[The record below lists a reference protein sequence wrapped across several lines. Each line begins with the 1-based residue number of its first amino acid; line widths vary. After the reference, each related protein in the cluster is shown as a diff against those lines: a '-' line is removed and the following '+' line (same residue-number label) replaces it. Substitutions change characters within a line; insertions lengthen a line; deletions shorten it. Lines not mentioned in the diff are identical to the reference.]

1 MNGGPLIMHFNVC
14 FSKRVSNVKESAFN
28 DLWNWALAFLTFKSF
43 WLLFSKGNINIMGP
57 KDFMHTDLPKL
68 GISNLS
74 GKMAP
79 AGGWG
84 STRSNVLDSFQFC
97 ARIPQK
103 VIWQTLT
110 AVHPIATQ
118 CFLSLQQIMATRQHS
133 DQWKIRRSLSEGLW
147 KEGFCFLGKRKSWR

>member
-43 WLLFSKGNINIMGP
+43 WLLFSKGNVNIMGP

-68 GISNLS
+68 GISVFS

-79 AGGWG
+79 AGGG
-84 STRSNVLDSFQFC
+84 AALEAMCLILSNFVQGFLKKWFGRHWQLS
-97 ARIPQK
+97 IP
-103 VIWQTLT
+103 
-110 AVHPIATQ
+110 
-118 CFLSLQQIMATRQHS
+118 
-133 DQWKIRRSLSEGLW
+133 
-147 KEGFCFLGKRKSWR
+147 